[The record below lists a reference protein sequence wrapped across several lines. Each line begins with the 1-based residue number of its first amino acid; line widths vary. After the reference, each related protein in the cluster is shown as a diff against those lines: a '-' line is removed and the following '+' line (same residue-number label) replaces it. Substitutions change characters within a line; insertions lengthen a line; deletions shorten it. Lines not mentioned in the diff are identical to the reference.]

1 MKSITVTQLK
11 KLVDNKEDFQLID
24 TREATEHAEFNIGG
38 SLMPFGNI
46 TGRIN
51 EIEKEKPVIFYCRKG
66 VRSQIAIQRLEQKF
80 LFENLYNLVG
90 GMDAWRKEFG

>member
-1 MKSITVTQLK
+1 MKSITVRQLK
-11 KLVDNKEDFQLID
+11 KLIENKDDFQLID
-24 TREATEHAEFNIGG
+24 TREVIEHAEFNIGG
-38 SLMPFGNI
+38 SLMPYGNI

-66 VRSQIAIQRLEQKF
+66 VRSQIAIQRLQQKF

-90 GMDAWRKEFG
+90 GIDAWRKEFG

>member
-1 MKSITVTQLK
+1 MKSITVKQLK
-11 KLVDNKEDFQLID
+11 KLIDNKEDFQLID

-51 EIEKEKPVIFYCRKG
+51 EIETEKPVIFYCRKG
-66 VRSQIAIQRLEQKF
+66 VRSQIAIQRLQQKF
-80 LFENLYNLVG
+80 LFENLYNLSG

>member
-11 KLVDNKEDFQLID
+11 KLIDNKEDFQLID

-38 SLMPFGNI
+38 SLIPYGNI
-46 TGRIN
+46 TGHIN

-66 VRSQIAIQRLEQKF
+66 VRSQIAIQRLQQKF

>member
-1 MKSITVTQLK
+1 MKSITVKQLK
-11 KLVDNKEDFQLID
+11 KLIDNKEDFQLID

-46 TGRIN
+46 TSRIN
-51 EIEKEKPVIFYCRKG
+51 EIEREKPVIFYCRRG
-66 VRSQIAIQRLEQKF
+66 VRSQIAIQRLQQKF
-80 LFENLYNLVG
+80 LFKNLYNLVG

>member
-11 KLVDNKEDFQLID
+11 KLIDNKEDFQLID

>member
-1 MKSITVTQLK
+1 MKSISVTQLK

>member
-11 KLVDNKEDFQLID
+11 KLIDNKEDFQLID

-66 VRSQIAIQRLEQKF
+66 VRSQIAIQRLQQKF
-80 LFENLYNLVG
+80 LFENLYNLIG